1 MAFKFCAGNPHH
13 HLQAHS
19 VYTFTELYNDS
30 IPSIPILMT
39 QTQHIENLLDELL
52 QNILDEEDIIALCD
66 KIYKHYTALEKR
78 FTRQRKATF
87 DASLLQLGTELREF
101 TDYPFT
107 LEDLEVAHEVIGTE
121 YSTQVHNRD
130 TDYRTYYSSD

>member
-1 MAFKFCAGNPHH
+1 MPRLKIILLTPADVLAVMDRRGRMAFKFCAGNPHH

-52 QNILDEEDIIALCD
+52 QNILDEEDII
-66 KIYKHYTALEKR
+66 
-78 FTRQRKATF
+78 
-87 DASLLQLGTELREF
+87 
-101 TDYPFT
+101 
-107 LEDLEVAHEVIGTE
+107 
-121 YSTQVHNRD
+121 RD
-130 TDYRTYYSSD
+130 TDPSVYYSYSSDSSDSSD